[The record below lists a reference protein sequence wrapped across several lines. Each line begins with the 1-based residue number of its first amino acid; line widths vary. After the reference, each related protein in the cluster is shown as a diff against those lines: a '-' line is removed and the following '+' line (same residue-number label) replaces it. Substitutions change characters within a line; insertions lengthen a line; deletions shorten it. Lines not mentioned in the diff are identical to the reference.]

1 MLLRWLLQETF
12 RIKEEIHRIKP
23 SGVPQSMAKYNV
35 YVVISDFK
43 DFGDEGKKAACYSV
57 NIYQPTK
64 RKIPEDLNL
73 HQDSGESSIFFF
85 GREEEGI

>member
-1 MLLRWLLQETF
+1 
-12 RIKEEIHRIKP
+12 
-23 SGVPQSMAKYNV
+23 MAKYNV

-85 GREEEGI
+85 GEGGGRNLGLLQSLVQSGG